1 MIRVFALLHPVA
13 RIDWI
18 QWTVHPSTVIG
29 LAVLGGLYVWA
40 GTRLKQRPS
49 LSQQISFFTGLFV
62 IFASLNGPIHDLSD
76 YYLFSAHMVQHL
88 LITLLVPPLLLAG
101 TPGWVL
107 RPLLSYK
114 PVARIAR
121 FVTKPMTCFV
131 IFNVVI
137 AVWHL
142 PPMYNATLSEHGV
155 HIGEHLMFMAAAVL
169 MWWPFLSPLP
179 ELPRLSYPGQ
189 MLYCFL
195 MIIPMSIVAVYIT
208 MADTILYP
216 AYSSAPRIW
225 GMSPLD
231 DQQLGGLIMWIPGGV
246 VFYVILTVVFFR
258 WVGSGRDDA
267 AGAQV
272 RDTGTTTYSS

>member
-1 MIRVFALLHPVA
+1 MNPVFALLHPVA
-13 RIDWI
+13 RIDWVR
-18 QWTVHPSTVIG
+18 WTVHPSTVIG
-29 LAVLGGLYVWA
+29 LAILAGLYVWA
-40 GTRLKQRPS
+40 SVRLKMEPKLYQK
-49 LSQQISFFTGLFV
+49 ICFFAGLLV

-88 LITLLVPPLLLAG
+88 LITLLVPPLLLLG
-101 TPGWVL
+101 TPGWML
-107 RPLLSYK
+107 RPLLAHK

-121 FVTKPMTCFV
+121 FVTRPMTCFV

-216 AYSSAPRIW
+216 AYTSAPRIW
-225 GMSPLD
+225 GLSPID
-231 DQQLGGLIMWIPGGV
+231 DQQLGGLIMWIPGSI
-246 VFYVILTVVFFR
+246 VFYIILTVVFFR

-272 RDTGTTTYSS
+272 GATTT

>member
-1 MIRVFALLHPVA
+1 MPFVIALLHPVV

-18 QWTVHPSTVIG
+18 RWTVHPSTVVG
-29 LAVLGGLYVWA
+29 LGVLAALYVWA
-40 GTRLKQRPS
+40 AWRSKLRPRIY
-49 LSQQISFFTGLFV
+49 QPICFFSGLFV

-76 YYLFSAHMVQHL
+76 FYLFSAHMVQHL
-88 LITLLVPPLLLAG
+88 LMTLVVPALLLNG
-101 TPGWVL
+101 TPGWML
-107 RPLLSYK
+107 RPLLKYEPLYK
-114 PVARIAR
+114 VAR
-121 FVTKPMTCFV
+121 FVTRPAMCFV

-137 AVWHL
+137 AVWHI
-142 PPMYNATLSEHGV
+142 PAFYNRTMADHGV

-195 MIIPMSIVAVYIT
+195 MIIPMSIVAVYIS
-208 MADTILYP
+208 MAESILYP

-225 GMSPLD
+225 GLSPLE
-231 DQQLGGLIMWIPGGV
+231 DQQLGGLIMWIPGAV
-246 VFYVILTVVFFR
+246 VFYIILTVVFFK

-272 RDTGTTTYSS
+272 SA

>member
-1 MIRVFALLHPVA
+1 MILFTLLHPVA
-13 RIDWI
+13 RIEWLR
-18 QWTVHPSTVIG
+18 WTVHPSTVIG
-29 LAVLGGLYVWA
+29 LSVFAALYLWSMQRSAVRPRLY
-40 GTRLKQRPS
+40 QM
-49 LSQQISFFTGLFV
+49 ISFFAGLFV

-88 LITLLVPPLLLAG
+88 LITLLVPPFLLLG
-101 TPGWVL
+101 TPGWML
-107 RPLLSYK
+107 RPLLGLR
-114 PVARIAR
+114 PVARIAAFATR
-121 FVTKPMTCFV
+121 PVSCFV

-195 MIIPMSIVAVYIT
+195 MIIPMSIIAVYIA
-208 MADTILYP
+208 MAESILYP
-216 AYSSAPRIW
+216 AYSSAPRMW
-225 GMSPLD
+225 GLSPLE
-231 DQQLGGLIMWIPGGV
+231 DQQLGGLIMWIPGAV
-246 VFYVILTVVFFR
+246 VFYIILTVVFFR

-272 RDTGTTTYSS
+272 KETSVHTSA